1 VQAGGLFKTVK
12 EVTQEVE
19 ETRMLAERGLF
30 LGTRLPLLTGNFAE
44 VWMSQVLVSPEA
56 QKILA
61 DVHTFSTVSE
71 QMAHVAEQLPDR
83 MMKDISKLRCQ
94 TVNQVMKEVHQW
106 SHVTLD
112 KVMVKVAVE
121 REAFISQF
129 MNRLIGEQKIALQ
142 ALMTEEKRMTALLT
156 ELRKARGR

>member
-1 VQAGGLFKTVK
+1 
-12 EVTQEVE
+12 VTQEVE

-71 QMAHVAEQLPDR
+71 RMANVA
-83 MMKDISKLRCQ
+83 
-94 TVNQVMKEVHQW
+94 
-106 SHVTLD
+106 
-112 KVMVKVAVE
+112 
-121 REAFISQF
+121 
-129 MNRLIGEQKIALQ
+129 
-142 ALMTEEKRMTALLT
+142 
-156 ELRKARGR
+156 